1 MRADGKRS
9 FLTDKVKS
17 AGDLARELAAVR
29 AKGGRVVFTNGCF
42 DILHYG
48 HVRYLEKAR
57 RLGDFLVVGVNS
69 DLSVRR
75 LKGPSRPVNRQR
87 FRAAVVA
94 ALESVDGVVIFSE
107 DTPLALIKKLKP
119 DVLAKGGDWKKK
131 DIIGSDFVEGRGG
144 KVIPIAFEKGF
155 STTSII
161 NNCQGNRR

>member
-1 MRADGKRS
+1 MRAGGKRS

-17 AGDLARELAAVR
+17 AGELARELAAVR

-48 HVRYLEKAR
+48 HVAYLEKAR
-57 RLGDFLVVGVNS
+57 RLGDFLVVGINS

-75 LKGPSRPVNRQR
+75 LKGPSRPVNHQR

-94 ALESVDGVVIFSE
+94 ALESVDGVVIFGE

-131 DIIGSDFVEGRGG
+131 NIVGSDFVEGRGG
-144 KVIPIAFEKGF
+144 RVVPIAFEKGF